1 MDSNEITIKDT
12 TANPAPLGLMGFG
25 MTTVLLNLHNAGLIP
40 LSSMI
45 LAMGLCY
52 GGLGQVIAGVMEWK
66 KRNTFGTLAFTSY
79 GLFWISLA
87 IMLLLPKMGW
97 AAAPDK
103 ASVGAY
109 LLLWGCFTF
118 LMFFGTL
125 RTNKALMTVF
135 GSLTILFWLLAAGDL
150 SGEEVFTRIAG
161 WKASSLDCPPCT
173 SASPRS

>member
-1 MDSNEITIKDT
+1 
-12 TANPAPLGLMGFG
+12 
-25 MTTVLLNLHNAGLIP
+25 VLRRAGP
-40 LSSMI
+40 
-45 LAMGLCY
+45 GHC
-52 GGLGQVIAGVMEWK
+52 GRDEWK

-150 SGEEVFTRIAG
+150 SGQEIFTRIAG
-161 WKASSLDCPPCT
+161 WEGLFVGL
-173 SASPRS
+173 SAMYLGIAPGLERKLRPHRPAIGPRR